1 MGAMATARSDAG
13 PRLQTGPSGSGN
25 AHYNLKRFLSSM
37 AVALAALLACPAWSA
52 KWDFVPTLSVV
63 ETYTDNVSLTSDAAK
78 QSDWVTQ
85 VIPGISI
92 AATGARLRFKASYAP
107 EVTYYGQG
115 HQDNQVYQRL
125 NATGNAELA
134 TQLLFVDVGANV
146 DQYNV
151 SLQGPLTTNNVNTT
165 GNRTTATTV
174 FVSPYLI
181 HDFGSAVRAEA
192 RFTYSVANSDDTAE
206 LSNSVGNR
214 VNLRLASGPGYKLLT
229 WDLAYRN
236 ENIDYETGQN
246 TDIEV
251 TTLNARRLITPTVG
265 LLAQGGYEYYKTG
278 LIPSTEGPSWSAGLD
293 WAPSPRTRLAAT
305 AGQRFYGDAYSFD
318 FRHRSRLTTWSAGY
332 SQNVTTTRSEFFIP
346 ATSSTAGYLDTL
358 FSSRFPDPV
367 ARRKAVEEFI
377 ARTGLPPSLGAPIN
391 IFSNQLF
398 LVKTWNA
405 SAGIAGVRNVLIA
418 NVFGQTTEGL
428 VGNLVLP
435 TAPNTSIQTG
445 TSILWN
451 WRMTARNA
459 WNLAAAYR
467 RNESPNTGEIGY
479 LTHVTM
485 GLNRQFQPRLS
496 GSLHYRFQQN
506 DSNFSASNYT
516 ENAVFAT
523 LRLGF

>member
-1 MGAMATARSDAG
+1 MAKVPGDARLRPQSRPDNGNTRRDLIRRLSLSAG
-13 PRLQTGPSGSGN
+13 
-25 AHYNLKRFLSSM
+25 LS
-37 AVALAALLACPAWSA
+37 ALLASTAWPAR
-52 KWDFVPTLSVV
+52 WDIVPALSVR
-63 ETYTDNVSLTSDAAK
+63 ETYTDNVSLTPDAVK
-78 QSDWVTQ
+78 QGDWVTQ

-92 AATGARLRFKASYAP
+92 AATGARLRFNANYVP
-107 EVTYYGQG
+107 EVTYYARGQK
-115 HQDNQVYQRL
+115 DDQVYQRL

-134 TQLLFVDVGANV
+134 KRLLFVDAGASV

-151 SLQGPLTTNNVNTT
+151 SLQGPLTTSNVNTT
-165 GNRTTATTV
+165 GNRTTVGNFFA
-174 FVSPYLI
+174 SPYLRR
-181 HDFGSAVRAEA
+181 DFGSDVQAEA

-229 WDLAYRN
+229 WDLAYRK
-236 ENIDYETGQN
+236 ETIDYETGQD

-251 TTLNARRLITPTVG
+251 ITLNARRLITPTVG

-278 LIPSTEGPSWSAGLD
+278 LIPPTEGPSWSAGLD

-305 AGQRFYGDAYSFD
+305 AGQRFFGNAYSFD
-318 FRHRSRLTTWSAGY
+318 FRHRARLTTWSAGY
-332 SQNVTTTRSEFFIP
+332 SQNVTTSRSEFFIP
-346 ATSSTAGYLDTL
+346 AMTSTAGYLDTL

-367 ARRKAVEEFI
+367 ARQKAVEEFI
-377 ARTGLPPSLGAPIN
+377 ARTGLPPSLSAPIN
-391 IFSNQLF
+391 IFTTQLF

-405 SAGIAGVRNVLIA
+405 SAGILGVRNVLIA
-418 NVFGQTTEGL
+418 NVFGLTSEGL
-428 VGNLVLP
+428 AGDFVLP

-445 TSILWN
+445 TSLLWN

-459 WNLAAAYR
+459 WNLAAAYS
-467 RNESPNTGEIGY
+467 RNESPNTGEISY
-479 LTHVTM
+479 LTNVTM
-485 GLNRQFQPRLS
+485 GLTRQFQPRLS
-496 GSLHYRFQQN
+496 GSLNYRFQQN